1 MHHASL
7 KKTENQLDS
16 FTTVNSYVIVNNI
29 GYF

>member
-7 KKTENQLDS
+7 NTENQLDS
-16 FTTVNSYVIVNNI
+16 FTIVNSYVIVNNI

>member
-7 KKTENQLDS
+7 NTENQLDS
-16 FTTVNSYVIVNNI
+16 FTTVNSYVIIKNV

>member
-7 KKTENQLDS
+7 NTENQLGS